1 MESST
6 APGRV
11 QPAPGHVRAR
21 LTAILALLLLPAAT
35 GAQTTAGPVID
46 PIGLPP
52 LPEGT
57 IASNALAPPRVSGYL
72 QFRET
77 ARSHIGP
84 TATLPRARLGVDGAL
99 PMRLSYR
106 VLVEYQAP
114 TTGTTPAGVSLRDAY
129 VRWARAPFA
138 VTAGQMM
145 TPFSREWTLPLTSVE
160 TAERS
165 IVVEQLATRID
176 VGAMAE
182 VTFGGDFSVAA
193 GAFNGEGQ
201 NVITNRDS
209 TTLFLARMA
218 GRPLAPILLGGSV
231 AAYGADSTR
240 FGAEATLEA
249 YGVMLRGEW
258 IAQHHK
264 GVDSRDEG
272 WYALATVRTLPW
284 LFLVGRQEELHRPS
298 SPLALQVQRGTT
310 VGLMADLP
318 GGRTRA
324 IVDYVERSNR
334 RGPRATNKSVVAQ
347 LQVRFF

>member
-1 MESST
+1 M
-6 APGRV
+6 RIL
-11 QPAPGHVRAR
+11 RY
-21 LTAILALLLLPAAT
+21 LALLLLLSPAAAA
-35 GAQTTAGPVID
+35 AQSSSAGTYD
-46 PIGLPP
+46 PMGLPP

-57 IASNALAPPRVSGYL
+57 IASNALGPPRVSGYL

-77 ARSHIGP
+77 MRSNIGP
-84 TATLPRARLGVDGAL
+84 TATLPRARIGVDGAL

-106 VLVEYQAP
+106 LLVEYQAP

-182 VTFGGDFSVAA
+182 IAFVGDFSLAA

-209 TTLFLARMA
+209 TTLFIARMA
-218 GRPLAPILLGGSV
+218 GRPVAPLLLGTSV
-231 AAYGADSTR
+231 AAYGSDSTR
-240 FGAEATLEA
+240 FGVEATLEG

-258 IAQHHK
+258 IGQHQK
-264 GVDSRDEG
+264 GFDSRDEG
-272 WYALATVRTLPW
+272 WYGLVTVRTLPW
-284 LFLVGRQEELHRPS
+284 LSLVGRQEELHRPFHAAN
-298 SPLALQVQRGTT
+298 LAVQRGTT
-310 VGLMADLP
+310 VGVMADLP

-324 IVDYVERSNR
+324 VVDYVNR
-334 RGPRATNKSVVAQ
+334 RTGRVPVRNRAVVAQ
-347 LQVRFF
+347 VQVRFF